1 MTGFGLV
8 FRALVTGPARRR
20 PIRALL
26 PVAGVAVGVAAV
38 AAIHHANRSV
48 TASFRE
54 SARAIAGKSD
64 LVVVGAGGVPLEQL
78 EGMRFL
84 WRVGSFAP
92 LVSGNAVLSDGSGE
106 VVAILGTDYGGD
118 SSIREMR
125 LAVPTTAGGRLAL
138 SSPGSALAPLPFAKR
153 HGLGIGSRV
162 PLTAGGVRAEV
173 TIAGLLEVSGLA
185 RAAGGDVL
193 VTDVLTASR
202 LLGRSGT
209 VDRVDVVLDPGVS
222 PDAIRREL
230 SRRLAPGLWVEP
242 PGRLAEA
249 AGRMA
254 RAFRFNLNALGS
266 LALAVGMFLV
276 ANAVSVSVLRRRPDI
291 ATLRALGTSRATVF
305 AAFLVEGLAV
315 GAAGTLVGEIGGF
328 ALARS
333 AVSVVA
339 GTVSSVYSRTARIS
353 AADFGPAALAAAA
366 VGIVAALLA
375 AALPA
380 AEATRVPPSPAM
392 RPGSADAPSRLR
404 LPRRAAAAG
413 IAIALA
419 AALSR
424 AGPINGFPYLGF
436 AAVALVV
443 AAVALVSPALVRAG
457 AAAARPALE
466 RVFGAPGRL
475 ASRLFGG
482 SPARNGTAVTA
493 LAMALGM
500 TFAMIATVASMR
512 ATVRAWVGT
521 TLSADLWVRPAS
533 GRGAIVGD
541 LPPEIVA
548 VLESVPGV
556 AGVDPFRTREGF
568 DAAGRAIT
576 IASSDFR
583 VLSRAGGSFSGRRRG
598 LISKGSDPGSPLLDR
613 RDPRAV
619 AEDARKRR
627 EVLVSEPYS
636 RRYAV
641 ERGGVVTMRT
651 AKGLRSFRVAGVYR
665 DFSNDRGTVLFD
677 RALYRELFED
687 ERVTSAG
694 VVARP
699 GTRLE
704 ELRREIFARAGD
716 RFALDVITTREL
728 RDQVLQI
735 FDRTFAVA
743 NVLEAI
749 AVAIAVAGIANA
761 LIASAV
767 ERRRSF
773 GLLRAVG
780 ASRAQI
786 RRTVLIEALLSGLVA
801 IAAALAAGGAFAAL
815 LLGVIN
821 PQSFGWSVV
830 PTFPVGRLAAAA
842 AIVLA
847 ASLAAG
853 IVPGR
858 IAAAADP
865 AAALAEE

>member
-1 MTGFGLV
+1 
-8 FRALVTGPARRR
+8 
-20 PIRALL
+20 
-26 PVAGVAVGVAAV
+26 
-38 AAIHHANRSV
+38 
-48 TASFRE
+48 
-54 SARAIAGKSD
+54 
-64 LVVVGAGGVPLEQL
+64 
-78 EGMRFL
+78 
-84 WRVGSFAP
+84 
-92 LVSGNAVLSDGSGE
+92 
-106 VVAILGTDYGGD
+106 
-118 SSIREMR
+118 
-125 LAVPTTAGGRLAL
+125 
-138 SSPGSALAPLPFAKR
+138 
-153 HGLGIGSRV
+153 
-162 PLTAGGVRAEV
+162 
-173 TIAGLLEVSGLA
+173 
-185 RAAGGDVL
+185 
-193 VTDVLTASR
+193 
-202 LLGRSGT
+202 
-209 VDRVDVVLDPGVS
+209 
-222 PDAIRREL
+222 
-230 SRRLAPGLWVEP
+230 
-242 PGRLAEA
+242 
-249 AGRMA
+249 
-254 RAFRFNLNALGS
+254 
-266 LALAVGMFLV
+266 
-276 ANAVSVSVLRRRPDI
+276 
-291 ATLRALGTSRATVF
+291 
-305 AAFLVEGLAV
+305 
-315 GAAGTLVGEIGGF
+315 
-328 ALARS
+328 
-333 AVSVVA
+333 
-339 GTVSSVYSRTARIS
+339 
-353 AADFGPAALAAAA
+353 
-366 VGIVAALLA
+366 
-375 AALPA
+375 
-380 AEATRVPPSPAM
+380 M
-392 RPGSADAPSRLR
+392 RPGSADAAPQLR
-404 LPRRAAAAG
+404 LPRRAALAG

-443 AAVALVSPALVRAG
+443 AAVALVSPVLVRAG
-457 AAAARPALE
+457 SAAALPALE

-541 LPPEIVA
+541 LPPEIVS

-583 VLSRAGGSFSGRRRG
+583 VLSRAGGS
-598 LISKGSDPGSPLLDR
+598 PLLDR

-619 AEDARKRR
+619 AEAARKGR
-627 EVLVSEPYS
+627 EVLVSEPYA

-641 ERGGVVTMRT
+641 ERGGVVTLRT

-677 RALYRELFED
+677 RPLYLELFED
-687 ERVTSAG
+687 VRVTSAG
-694 VVARP
+694 VIARH
-699 GTRLE
+699 GTRPE
-704 ELRREIFARAGD
+704 ELRREILARASD
-716 RFALDVITTREL
+716 LFALDVITTREL

-735 FDRTFAVA
+735 FDRTFVVA

-786 RRTVLIEALLSGLVA
+786 RRTVLIEALLAGLVA
-801 IAAALAAGGAFAAL
+801 TAAALVAGAAFSAL

-830 PTFPVGRLAAAA
+830 PTVPIGRLAAAA
-842 AIVLA
+842 IVVLA

-858 IAAAADP
+858 IAALADP

>member
-1 MTGFGLV
+1 MTAFGLV

-48 TASFRE
+48 IESFRE

-64 LVVVGAGGVPLEQL
+64 LVVVGAAGVALEEL

-125 LAVPTTAGGRLAL
+125 LSSPTTAGGRLAL

-153 HGLGIGSRV
+153 HGLRIGSRV

-185 RAAGGDVL
+185 RASGGDVL
-193 VTDVLTASR
+193 VTDVFTAAR
-202 LLGRSGT
+202 LLGRGRT

-230 SRRLAPGLWVEP
+230 SRRLSPGLWVEP
-242 PGRLAEA
+242 PGRATEA

-305 AAFLVEGLAV
+305 AAFLVEGFAV
-315 GAAGTLVGEIGGF
+315 GAAGTLVGEIGGLG
-328 ALARS
+328 LARS
-333 AVSVVA
+333 ALSVVA
-339 GTVSSVYSRTARIS
+339 GTVSSVYSRTAKIS
-353 AADFGPAALAAAA
+353 AADFGPAALAAGA
-366 VGIVAALLA
+366 VGIAAALLA

-380 AEATRVPPSPAM
+380 AEAMRVPPSPAM
-392 RPGSADAPSRLR
+392 RPGSADAASRLR

-443 AAVALVSPALVRAG
+443 AAVALASPALVRAG

-512 ATVRAWVGT
+512 ATVRSWVGT

-541 LPPEIVA
+541 LPPQIVA
-548 VLESVPGV
+548 LLESVPGV

-583 VLSRAGGSFSGRRRG
+583 VLSRAGGA
-598 LISKGSDPGSPLLDR
+598 PLLDR

-619 AEDARKRR
+619 AEAARRSR
-627 EVLVSEPYS
+627 EVLVSEPYA

-641 ERGGVVTMRT
+641 ERGAAVTLRT
-651 AKGLRSFRVAGVYR
+651 AKGRRSFRVAGVYR
-665 DFSNDRGTVLFD
+665 DFSNDRGTVLLD
-677 RALYRELFED
+677 RTLYLELFED
-687 ERVTSAG
+687 PRVTSAG

-699 GTRLE
+699 GTRPE
-704 ELRREIFARAGD
+704 ELRREILARAGD

-728 RDQVLQI
+728 RDSVLQI

-786 RRTVLIEALLSGLVA
+786 RRTVLIEAMLAGVVS
-801 IAAALAAGGAFAAL
+801 IAAALAAGAAFSAL

-830 PTFPVGRLAAAA
+830 PTVPAGRLAAAA
-842 AIVLA
+842 AVVLA

>member
-48 TASFRE
+48 TESFRE

-153 HGLGIGSRV
+153 HGLRIGSRL

-193 VTDVLTASR
+193 VTDVFTASR

-353 AADFGPAALAAAA
+353 AADFGPAGLAAAA

-413 IAIALA
+413 IAIVLA

-466 RVFGAPGRL
+466 RLFGAPGRL

-482 SPARNGTAVTA
+482 SPARNGTAITA

-500 TFAMIATVASMR
+500 TFAMITTVASMR
-512 ATVRAWVGT
+512 ATVRSWVGT

-583 VLSRAGGSFSGRRRG
+583 VLSRAGGA
-598 LISKGSDPGSPLLDR
+598 PLLDR
-613 RDPRAV
+613 RDPRVV
-619 AEDARKRR
+619 AEIARKRR
-627 EVLVSEPYS
+627 EVLISEPYS

-641 ERGGVVTMRT
+641 ERDGVVTMRT

-665 DFSNDRGTVLFD
+665 DFSNDRGTVLLD
-677 RALYRELFED
+677 RTLYLELFED

-786 RRTVLIEALLSGLVA
+786 RRTVLIEALLAGLVA
-801 IAAALAAGGAFAAL
+801 TAAALAAGGAFAAL

>member
-48 TASFRE
+48 TESFRE

-153 HGLGIGSRV
+153 HGLRIGSRL

-193 VTDVLTASR
+193 VTDVFTASR

-339 GTVSSVYSRTARIS
+339 GTVSSVYSRTARIP

-366 VGIVAALLA
+366 VGIVAALVA

-466 RVFGAPGRL
+466 RLFGAPGRL

-482 SPARNGTAVTA
+482 SPARNGTAITA

-500 TFAMIATVASMR
+500 TFAMITTVASMR
-512 ATVRAWVGT
+512 ATVRSWVGT

-533 GRGAIVGD
+533 GRGAIIGD

-583 VLSRAGGSFSGRRRG
+583 VLSRAGGA
-598 LISKGSDPGSPLLDR
+598 PLLDR
-613 RDPRAV
+613 RDPRVV
-619 AEDARKRR
+619 AEIARKRR
-627 EVLVSEPYS
+627 EVLISEPYS

-641 ERGGVVTMRT
+641 ERDGVVTMRT

-665 DFSNDRGTVLFD
+665 DFSNDRGTVLLD
-677 RALYRELFED
+677 RTLYLKLFED

-786 RRTVLIEALLSGLVA
+786 RRTVLIEALLAGLVA
-801 IAAALAAGGAFAAL
+801 TAAALAAGGAFAAL

-858 IAAAADP
+858 IAALADP

>member
-48 TASFRE
+48 TESFRE

-64 LVVVGAGGVPLEQL
+64 LVVVGARGVPLEEL

-106 VVAILGTDYGGD
+106 VIAILGTDYGGD

-125 LAVPTTAGGRLAL
+125 LAAPTTASGRLAL

-153 HGLGIGSRV
+153 HGLRIGSRV

-185 RAAGGDVL
+185 RASGGDVL
-193 VTDVLTASR
+193 VTDIFTAAR
-202 LLGRSGT
+202 LLGRDRT

-230 SRRLAPGLWVEP
+230 SRRLSPGLWVEP
-242 PGRLAEA
+242 PGRAAQA

-353 AADFGPAALAAAA
+353 AADFGPAGLAAAA

-413 IAIALA
+413 IAIVLA

-466 RVFGAPGRL
+466 RLFGAPGRL

-500 TFAMIATVASMR
+500 TFAMITTVASMR
-512 ATVRAWVGT
+512 ATVRSWVGT

-548 VLESVPGV
+548 VLESVSGV

-583 VLSRAGGSFSGRRRG
+583 VLSRAGGA
-598 LISKGSDPGSPLLDR
+598 PLLDR
-613 RDPRAV
+613 RDPRVV
-619 AEDARKRR
+619 AEIARKRR
-627 EVLVSEPYS
+627 EVLISEPYS

-641 ERGGVVTMRT
+641 ERDGVVTMRT

-665 DFSNDRGTVLFD
+665 DFSNDRGTVLLD
-677 RALYRELFED
+677 RTLYLKLFED

-786 RRTVLIEALLSGLVA
+786 RRTVLIEALLAGLVA
-801 IAAALAAGGAFAAL
+801 TAAALAAGGAFAAL

-858 IAAAADP
+858 IAALADP

>member
-1 MTGFGLV
+1 MNGFGLV
-8 FRALVTGPARRR
+8 FRSLVTGPARRR

-26 PVAGVAVGVAAV
+26 PVLGVAVGVAAV

-48 TASFRE
+48 TESFRD
-54 SARAIAGKSD
+54 SARAIAGNSD
-64 LVVVGAGGVPLEQL
+64 LVVVGARGVPFEDLER
-78 EGMRFL
+78 MRFL
-84 WRVGSFAP
+84 WRVGSFSP
-92 LVSGNAVLSDGSGE
+92 LVSGHAVLSDGSGE

-118 SSIREMR
+118 SNVREMR
-125 LAVPTTAGGRLAL
+125 LAAPTTAGGRLAL
-138 SSPGSALAPLPFAKR
+138 STPGSALVPLPFAKR
-153 HGLGIGSRV
+153 HGLRIGSRV
-162 PLTAGGVRAEV
+162 PLIAGGVRTEL

-185 RAAGGDVL
+185 RASGGDVL
-193 VTDVLTASR
+193 VTDVFTAAR
-202 LLGRSGT
+202 LLGRSRA

-230 SRRLAPGLWVEP
+230 SRRLPPGLWVEP
-242 PGRLAEA
+242 PGRAAQA
-249 AGRMA
+249 AGRIA

-291 ATLRALGTSRATVF
+291 ATLRALGASRASVF
-305 AAFLVEGLAV
+305 AVFLVEGLTV
-315 GAAGTLVGEIGGF
+315 GAAGTLLGEIGGF

-339 GTVSSVYSRTARIS
+339 GTVSSVYSSAAKIS
-353 AADFGPAALAAAA
+353 AAEFGPAALAAAA
-366 VGIVAALLA
+366 VGIAATLVA

-380 AEATRVPPSPAM
+380 AEAMRVPPSPAM
-392 RPGSADAPSRLR
+392 RPGSADAAPRLR

-413 IAIALA
+413 LAILLA

-424 AGPINGFPYLGF
+424 AGPISGFPYLGF

-443 AAVALVSPALVRAG
+443 AALAFVSPALVRAG
-457 AAAARPALE
+457 SAAARPTLE

-475 ASRLFGG
+475 ASGLFGG
-482 SPARNGTAVTA
+482 SPARNGTAITA

-500 TFAMIATVASMR
+500 TFAMIVTVASMR
-512 ATVRAWVGT
+512 ATVRAWIGT

-548 VLESVPGV
+548 FLESVPGV
-556 AGVDPFRTREGF
+556 AGVDPFRAREGF

-576 IASSDFR
+576 IASSEFR
-583 VLSRAGGSFSGRRRG
+583 VLSRAGGA
-598 LISKGSDPGSPLLDR
+598 PLLDR
-613 RDPRAV
+613 RDPRPV
-619 AEDARKRR
+619 AAAARERR
-627 EVLVSEPYS
+627 EVLVSEPYA
-636 RRYAV
+636 RRYSIQ
-641 ERGGVVTMRT
+641 RGGVVTLRT
-651 AKGLRSFRVAGVYR
+651 SKGLRSFRVAGVYR

-677 RALYRELFED
+677 RTLYRELYGD
-687 ERVTSAG
+687 MRVTSVG
-694 VVARP
+694 VLARL
-699 GTRLE
+699 GTRPE
-704 ELRREIFARAGD
+704 ALRRAISTRAGD
-716 RFALDVITTREL
+716 RFALDVVTTGEL
-728 RDQVLQI
+728 RDSVLQI

-743 NVLEAI
+743 NVLEGI
-749 AVAIAVAGIANA
+749 AVSIAVIGIANA

-780 ASRAQI
+780 ASRSQI
-786 RRTVLIEALLSGLVA
+786 RRTVLIEALLAGLVA
-801 IAAALAAGGAFAAL
+801 TAAALAAGAAFTAL

-830 PTFPVGRLAAAA
+830 PTAPVGRLAAAA
-842 AIVLA
+842 AVVLA

>member
-1 MTGFGLV
+1 MTAFRLV

-20 PIRALL
+20 PIRALV
-26 PVAGVAVGVAAV
+26 PVLGVAIGVAAV

-48 TASFRE
+48 TESFRE
-54 SARAIAGKSD
+54 SARSIAGRSD
-64 LVVVGAGGVPLEQL
+64 LVVVGAAGVPLEEL
-78 EGMRFL
+78 ERLRFL

-92 LVSGNAVLSDGSGE
+92 LVSGNAVLADGSGE
-106 VVAILGTDYGGD
+106 VVAILGTDYGGEA
-118 SSIREMR
+118 SIREMR
-125 LAVPTTAGGRLAL
+125 LVAPSTAAGRLAL
-138 SSPGSALAPLPFAKR
+138 SSPGSALAPVPFAKR
-153 HGLGIGSRV
+153 HGLAIGSRL
-162 PLTAGGVRAEV
+162 PLVVGGVRAEV
-173 TIAGLLEVSGLA
+173 TIAGLLELSGLA
-185 RAAGGDVL
+185 RASGGDVL
-193 VTDVLTASR
+193 VTDVFTAAR

-222 PDAIRREL
+222 RDVIRREL
-230 SRRLAPGLWVEP
+230 SRRLSAGLWLEP
-242 PGRLAEA
+242 PGRAAEA

-266 LALAVGMFLV
+266 LTLAVGMFLV
-276 ANAVSVSVLRRRPDI
+276 ANAVSVSVLRRRPEI
-291 ATLRALGTSRATVF
+291 ATLRALGTSRAAVF

-315 GAAGTLVGEIGGF
+315 GAVGTLVGEIGGLG
-328 ALARS
+328 LARS
-333 AVSVVA
+333 ALSAVA
-339 GTVSSVYSRTARIS
+339 GTVSSVYSRTGKIS

-366 VGIVAALLA
+366 VGMVATLLA

-392 RPGSADAPSRLR
+392 RPGSADAARRLR
-404 LPRRAAAAG
+404 LPRRIAAAG

-424 AGPINGFPYLGF
+424 AGPINGFPYPGF

-443 AAVALVSPALVRAG
+443 AALALLSPALVAAG
-457 AAAARPALE
+457 AALGRPPLE
-466 RVFGAPGRL
+466 RIFGAPGRL

-482 SPARNGTAVTA
+482 SPARNGIAVTA

-512 ATVRAWVGT
+512 ATVRTWVGT
-521 TLSADLWVRPAS
+521 TLSADLWVRAGSGAS
-533 GRGAIVGD
+533 AIVGD

-548 VLESVPGV
+548 VLESVPGI

-576 IASSDFR
+576 IASSDFH
-583 VLSRAGGSFSGRRRG
+583 VLSRAGGGFSGKRRG
-598 LISKGSDPGSPLLDR
+598 LIPKGSDPGFALLDR

-619 AEDARKRR
+619 AEAARRSG
-627 EVLVSEPYS
+627 EVLVSEPYARAYGVGRGDAIPLRTPKG
-636 RRYAV
+636 RRV
-641 ERGGVVTMRT
+641 
-651 AKGLRSFRVAGVYR
+651 FRVAGVYR

-677 RALYRELFED
+677 RSLYLELFD
-687 ERVTSAG
+687 DFRVTSAG

-699 GTRLE
+699 GTSPE
-704 ELRREIFARAGD
+704 ALRREILARAGE

-728 RDQVLQI
+728 SDQILRI

-743 NVLEAI
+743 NVLEGI
-749 AVAIAVAGIANA
+749 AVAVAVAGIANA

-786 RRTVLIEALLSGLVA
+786 RRTVLIEALLAGLVA
-801 IAAALAAGGAFAAL
+801 TAAAFAAGAAFTAL
-815 LLGVIN
+815 LIGVIN

-830 PTFPVGRLAAAA
+830 PTIPAGRLAGAA

-853 IVPGR
+853 VVPGW

>member
-1 MTGFGLV
+1 
-8 FRALVTGPARRR
+8 
-20 PIRALL
+20 
-26 PVAGVAVGVAAV
+26 
-38 AAIHHANRSV
+38 
-48 TASFRE
+48 
-54 SARAIAGKSD
+54 
-64 LVVVGAGGVPLEQL
+64 
-78 EGMRFL
+78 
-84 WRVGSFAP
+84 
-92 LVSGNAVLSDGSGE
+92 
-106 VVAILGTDYGGD
+106 
-118 SSIREMR
+118 
-125 LAVPTTAGGRLAL
+125 
-138 SSPGSALAPLPFAKR
+138 
-153 HGLGIGSRV
+153 
-162 PLTAGGVRAEV
+162 
-173 TIAGLLEVSGLA
+173 
-185 RAAGGDVL
+185 
-193 VTDVLTASR
+193 
-202 LLGRSGT
+202 
-209 VDRVDVVLDPGVS
+209 
-222 PDAIRREL
+222 
-230 SRRLAPGLWVEP
+230 
-242 PGRLAEA
+242 
-249 AGRMA
+249 
-254 RAFRFNLNALGS
+254 
-266 LALAVGMFLV
+266 
-276 ANAVSVSVLRRRPDI
+276 
-291 ATLRALGTSRATVF
+291 
-305 AAFLVEGLAV
+305 
-315 GAAGTLVGEIGGF
+315 
-328 ALARS
+328 
-333 AVSVVA
+333 
-339 GTVSSVYSRTARIS
+339 
-353 AADFGPAALAAAA
+353 
-366 VGIVAALLA
+366 
-375 AALPA
+375 
-380 AEATRVPPSPAM
+380 
-392 RPGSADAPSRLR
+392 
-404 LPRRAAAAG
+404 
-413 IAIALA
+413 
-419 AALSR
+419 
-424 AGPINGFPYLGF
+424 
-436 AAVALVV
+436 
-443 AAVALVSPALVRAG
+443 
-457 AAAARPALE
+457 
-466 RVFGAPGRL
+466 
-475 ASRLFGG
+475 
-482 SPARNGTAVTA
+482 
-493 LAMALGM
+493 
-500 TFAMIATVASMR
+500 
-512 ATVRAWVGT
+512 
-521 TLSADLWVRPAS
+521 
-533 GRGAIVGD
+533 
-541 LPPEIVA
+541 
-548 VLESVPGV
+548 
-556 AGVDPFRTREGF
+556 
-568 DAAGRAIT
+568 
-576 IASSDFR
+576 
-583 VLSRAGGSFSGRRRG
+583 
-598 LISKGSDPGSPLLDR
+598 
-613 RDPRAV
+613 
-619 AEDARKRR
+619 
-627 EVLVSEPYS
+627 VLVSEPYS